1 MFDCLKT
8 SNKLTEGEVVYG
20 KWEEGECFGECG
32 EGKRNDTRGCLEG
45 ECDEKKLRRSVD
57 CKIECVGVEVGYFFK
72 FSFLIALKIIKHF
85 LCI

>member
-1 MFDCLKT
+1 M
-8 SNKLTEGEVVYG
+8 YG

-72 FSFLIALKIIKHF
+72 INFYFAQQVSITFT
-85 LCI
+85 LCLTSSLDMSTAGT